1 MNSQHNDKR
10 IAVNWLIGFFTGFLS
25 GSLVG
30 AGAMLLLAPRTG
42 KQTRAKIEKQG
53 MKLRDEAVES
63 MEDAVNSAGDKAQDF
78 TKSVHKEVD
87 ELQQHAQDLLGK
99 V

>member
-1 MNSQHNDKR
+1 MNSQHSVKR
-10 IAVNWLIGFFTGFLS
+10 VNLNWLIGFFAGFLS

-53 MKLRDEAVES
+53 MKLRNEVIES
-63 MEDAVNSAGDKAQDF
+63 LEGTVNSAGDKAQDF

-87 ELQQHAQDLLGK
+87 ELQHYAQDLLGK